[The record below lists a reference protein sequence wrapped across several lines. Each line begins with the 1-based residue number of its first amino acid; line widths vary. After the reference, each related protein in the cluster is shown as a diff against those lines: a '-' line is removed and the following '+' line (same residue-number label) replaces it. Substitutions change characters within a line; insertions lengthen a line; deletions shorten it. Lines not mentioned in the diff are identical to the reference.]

1 MKGDKP
7 ITIKDTHLSQ
17 DIAQNASATSDP
29 VDLELIAADGI
40 FSLEVVIGASSTST
54 SVTIT
59 CEMSNNGTSFKV
71 PEGDSDIATTVD
83 VSSGIDKIYNFEPT
97 LGRFMR
103 IVVTENN
110 TGTVVGLI
118 TKLAVQ

>member
-71 PEGDSDIATTVD
+71 PEGDSNVATTVD